1 MNIQTAKYFN
11 LSDIA
16 TVLGED
22 FDDLAEL
29 VDGGFA
35 SSGDTEVALVTLP
48 KFLGLLEEHQEDTVM
63 EALWDIIGKD
73 SAAFGEYFVNLTA

>member
-73 SAAFGEYFVNLTA
+73 SAAAGEYFVNLTA